1 MTTDAY
7 RANYREIEWLPIPK
21 ERRVRQRI
29 ARSHLPCPMVIRD
42 DMEPVQSQVT
52 GRWHTSKSG
61 IRAEY
66 KRHGVVE
73 VGNDPARHRKR
84 GKQKVDRKAIHTT
97 IQKAE
102 ARFSRGERA
111 FDRNWST

>member
-1 MTTDAY
+1 MTTDAF
-7 RANYREIEWLPIPK
+7 RENYREIEWLPLPK
-21 ERRVRQRI
+21 ERPRRQI
-29 ARSHLPCPMVIRD
+29 VARSHLAAPMVITD
-42 DMEPVQSQVT
+42 TMDPVQSQVT
-52 GRWHTSKSG
+52 GRWHTSKSR

-66 KRHGVVE
+66 KAHGVVE
-73 VGNDPARHRKR
+73 VGNDPARLRKR

-102 ARFSRGERA
+102 GRFNRGERA